1 MSVIIVGSNHTNT
14 ANYYKKLGLSSSVL
28 VTGINHK
35 ELIGHTCIQDIPDY
49 NQLEIVLKNADE
61 VYWAESNKDE
71 FYDDSSYYDFLNWLK
86 DYNLKNH
93 NVKNFKL
100 IKFDNYSWTKNLTT
114 NPDQAVFLGCSFTAG
129 IGLSNSKTHY
139 AAIVAN
145 HFGKQLLN
153 LGVPGGSNNLIFDQF
168 TQLNFHPGQIVVLQF
183 TLLERIRYCNT
194 NKQLISMLFAN
205 MPNKQL
211 TQSML
216 EVYHKDFLFYELLVK
231 IRAIITIARLQ
242 KLKLVFWLIDYK
254 HEDKYSKLDQTYFY
268 DLPEFVPYSWMA
280 NYLVDFAE
288 DNAHP
293 GIESNKNIANTLINY
308 METIYEC
315 RH

>member
-168 TQLNFHPGQIVVLQF
+168 T
-183 TLLERIRYCNT
+183 LLERIRYCNT

-280 NYLVDFAE
+280 YYLVDFAE

-315 RH
+315 RP

>member
-114 NPDQAVFLGCSFTAG
+114 NPEQAVFLGCSFTAG